1 MNATLMQRP
10 LMELLLQPWSTA
22 TTQTKNNIIAAVLR
36 IFSNM
41 IDSSSVPRI
50 RRDEAQRNIAG
61 RLLLS
66 Q

>member
-22 TTQTKNNIIAAVLR
+22 TTQTRNNTIAPVAI

-41 IDSSSVPRI
+41 IDPSSVPQI
-50 RRDEAQRNIAG
+50 QWDEAQRNIAG
-61 RLLLS
+61 RLLLA